1 MREDFPERDVLISH
15 FWESGSSLFPR

>member
-1 MREDFPERDVLISH
+1 MRDDFPERDVLIGH